1 MHKYTNIYKK
11 DFPSSLLSIEKAPEK
26 INCIGDASLLQEKCI
41 AIVGSRRVSDYGK
54 SITTLFSQNL
64 AQSGLVIVSGLAL
77 GVDAVAHEACLDV
90 GGKTI
95 AVLGSGLNK
104 ITPRTNLRLAKR
116 IIDSGGLIISEFD
129 NDEEARPYYFPQ
141 RNRIISGLSLGTL
154 VTEAAEKS
162 GALITAYFAL
172 DQNRDVFAVPGSIY
186 NLNSRG
192 ANKIISKGA
201 YLVQHPDEILN
212 HLGIET
218 SQMFTEKLTPE
229 EAEIISIIEKQ
240 ETHIN
245 KIAKLLNKDITRVS
259 SLLVTLELKGAIT
272 HLGSQIYCLKR

>member
-1 MHKYTNIYKK
+1 MFKHSIIYKK
-11 DFPSSLLSIEKAPEK
+11 EFPKTLSVIEKTPDK
-26 INCIGDASLLQEKCI
+26 INCIGDTSLLNKECI
-41 AIVGSRRVSDYGK
+41 AIVGSRKISDYGRSVTK
-54 SITTLFSQNL
+54 LFSQNL

-77 GVDAVAHEACLDV
+77 GVDAVAHEACIEA

-104 ITPRTNLRLAKR
+104 ITPRTNLKLAKR

-129 NDEEARPYYFPQ
+129 NNEEARPYYFPQ

-212 HLGIET
+212 HLGIEKVP
-218 SQMFTEKLTPE
+218 MFKEKLTAE
-229 EAEIISIIEKQ
+229 EMKIINIIEK
-240 ETHIN
+240 EEVHIN
-245 KIAKLLNKDITRVS
+245 KISKLLNKDINRVS
-259 SLLVTLELKGAIT
+259 ATLMALELKGVVT